1 MIGAPALLL
10 FLFFPLS
17 VGGEVVDQV
26 AALVEGEVITL
37 SEVQQLV
44 QYKGW
49 QISEEPDERR
59 NLYLTVL
66 DQIINQKLIS
76 REAQHTPGIQISQ
89 DDVDHQLQAYRRRFS
104 SQDQFQEQLESME
117 MTESTLRDLIRRE
130 LTVWKFVQ
138 TRFEPFI
145 IVMPAQIQKYY
156 DEILVPELAQT
167 GAPLPALELVQEQI
181 REILILEKTNQEM
194 DRWVKNLRGKAQVSV
209 LLFRATPSS
218 PNLPQEL
225 LTEWELQPI
234 TIRPTDR

>member
-1 MIGAPALLL
+1 MIRAYAFLL

-17 VGGEVVDQV
+17 VWGEVVDQV

-49 QISEEPDERR
+49 QISEDPDEKRS
-59 NLYLTVL
+59 LYLTVL

-89 DDVDHQLQAYRRRFS
+89 DDVAQQIQAYRRRFS
-104 SQDQFQEQLESME
+104 SQDQFQEKLETME

-145 IVMPAQIQKYY
+145 IVMPPQIQEYY

-167 GAPLPALELVQEQI
+167 GAPLPALKLVREQI

-194 DRWVKNLRGKAQVSV
+194 DRWVINMRGKAQVNV

-225 LTEWELQPI
+225 LTKWELRPV
-234 TIRPTDR
+234 TIAP

>member
-76 REAQHTPGIQISQ
+76 REAQHTPGIQISE
-89 DDVDHQLQAYRRRFS
+89 DDVARQLQAYRRRFS
-104 SQDQFQEQLESME
+104 SQDQFQEQLELME
-117 MTESTLRDLIRRE
+117 M
-130 LTVWKFVQ
+130 
-138 TRFEPFI
+138 
-145 IVMPAQIQKYY
+145 
-156 DEILVPELAQT
+156 
-167 GAPLPALELVQEQI
+167 
-181 REILILEKTNQEM
+181 
-194 DRWVKNLRGKAQVSV
+194 
-209 LLFRATPSS
+209 
-218 PNLPQEL
+218 
-225 LTEWELQPI
+225 TEWELQPI
-234 TIRPTDR
+234 TIQPTDR

>member
-1 MIGAPALLL
+1 M
-10 FLFFPLS
+10 
-17 VGGEVVDQV
+17 DQV

-76 REAQHTPGIQISQ
+76 REAQHTPGIQISE
-89 DDVDHQLQAYRRRFS
+89 DDVSRQLQAYRRRFS

-156 DEILVPELAQT
+156 DEIL
-167 GAPLPALELVQEQI
+167 GARI
-181 REILILEKTNQEM
+181 
-194 DRWVKNLRGKAQVSV
+194 S
-209 LLFRATPSS
+209 
-218 PNLPQEL
+218 
-225 LTEWELQPI
+225 
-234 TIRPTDR
+234 TDRRPSPCP

>member
-1 MIGAPALLL
+1 MIRATALFL

-17 VGGEVVDQV
+17 VWGEVVDQV

-37 SEVQQLV
+37 SEVRQLV

-49 QISEEPDERR
+49 QISEEPEERR
-59 NLYLTVL
+59 NSYLTVL

-76 REAQHTPGIQISQ
+76 REAQRTPGIQITQ
-89 DDVDHQLQAYRRRFS
+89 DDVAQQLQAYRQRFS
-104 SQDQFQEQLESME
+104 SQDQFQEKLVSME
-117 MTESTLRDLIRRE
+117 MTESTLRDLILRE
-130 LTVWKFVQ
+130 LTVWRFVQ

-167 GAPLPALELVQEQI
+167 GAPLPAFELVREQI
-181 REILILEKTNQEM
+181 LEILILEKTNQEM
-194 DRWVKNLRGKAQVSV
+194 DRWVKNSRGKAQVSV

-225 LTEWELQPI
+225 LTDWELQPV
-234 TIRPTDR
+234 TIAP

>member
-1 MIGAPALLL
+1 MSRATALFL

-17 VGGEVVDQV
+17 VWGEVVDQV

-59 NLYLTVL
+59 SLHLTVL
-66 DQIINQKLIS
+66 DQIIDQKLIS
-76 REAQHTPGIQISQ
+76 REAQQTPGIQISQ
-89 DDVDHQLQAYRRRFS
+89 DDVDQQLQAYRRRFS
-104 SQDQFQEQLESME
+104 SQDQFQEKLESME

-130 LTVWKFVQ
+130 LTVWRFVQ

-145 IVMPAQIQKYY
+145 IVMPPQIQEYY

-167 GAPLPALELVQEQI
+167 GAPLPALELVQQQI
-181 REILILEKTNQEM
+181 REILILERTNQEM
-194 DRWVKNLRGKAQVSV
+194 DRWVKNMRDKAQVKV

-225 LTEWELQPI
+225 LEEWELQPV
-234 TIRPTDR
+234 TIAPTDQ

>member
-1 MIGAPALLL
+1 MIGAPALFL

-17 VGGEVVDQV
+17 VGSEVVDQV

-37 SEVQQLV
+37 SEVKQLV
-44 QYKGW
+44 QYKGL
-49 QISEEPDERR
+49 QISDEPDERR

-89 DDVDHQLQAYRRRFS
+89 DDVAHQLQAYRRRFS
-104 SQDQFQEQLESME
+104 SQDEFQEQLESME

-194 DRWVKNLRGKAQVSV
+194 DRWVKNLRSKAQVSV

-225 LTEWELQPI
+225 LIEWELQPV
-234 TIRPTDR
+234 TIAP

>member
-1 MIGAPALLL
+1 MSRATTFFL

-17 VGGEVVDQV
+17 VWGEVVDQV

-44 QYKGW
+44 HYKGW
-49 QISEEPDERR
+49 QISEKPVERR

-66 DQIINQKLIS
+66 DQIIDQKLIS
-76 REAQHTPGIQISQ
+76 REAQQTPGIQISQ
-89 DDVDHQLQAYRRRFS
+89 DDVDQQLQAYRRRFS

-117 MTESTLRDLIRRE
+117 MTESALRDLIRRE
-130 LTVWKFVQ
+130 LTVWRFVQ
-138 TRFEPFI
+138 TRFEPFT
-145 IVMPAQIQKYY
+145 IVMPPQIQEYY

-167 GAPLPALELVQEQI
+167 NAPLPALELVREQI

-194 DRWVKNLRGKAQVSV
+194 DRWVKNMRDKAQVNI

-225 LTEWELQPI
+225 LTEWELQPV
-234 TIRPTDR
+234 TIEPTDR

>member
-1 MIGAPALLL
+1 MSRAIALFLL
-10 FLFFPLS
+10 LFFPLS
-17 VGGEVVDQV
+17 VWGEVVDQV

-49 QISEEPDERR
+49 QISEKPDERR

-66 DQIINQKLIS
+66 DQIIDQKLIS
-76 REAQHTPGIQISQ
+76 REAQQTPGIQISQ
-89 DDVDHQLQAYRRRFS
+89 DDVDQQLQAYRRRFS
-104 SQDQFQEQLESME
+104 SQDEFQDKLESME

-130 LTVWKFVQ
+130 LTVWRFVQ
-138 TRFEPFI
+138 TRFEPFT
-145 IVMPAQIQKYY
+145 IVMPPQIQEYY

-167 GAPLPALELVQEQI
+167 SAPLPALALVREQI

-194 DRWVKNLRGKAQVSV
+194 DRWVKNMRDKAQVSI
-209 LLFRATPSS
+209 LLFRAIPSS

-225 LTEWELQPI
+225 LTEWELQPV
-234 TIRPTDR
+234 TIEPTDQ

>member
-1 MIGAPALLL
+1 MIGAPALFL

-37 SEVQQLV
+37 SEIQQLV

-59 NLYLTVL
+59 DLYLTVL

-76 REAQHTPGIQISQ
+76 HQALQTPGIQISQ
-89 DDVDHQLQAYRRRFS
+89 EDVDRQLQAYRRRFS
-104 SQDQFQEQLESME
+104 SRDQFQEKLESME
-117 MTESTLRDLIRRE
+117 MTESSLRDLIQRE
-130 LTVWKFVQ
+130 LTVWRFVQ
-138 TRFEPFI
+138 TRFEPFV
-145 IVMPAQIQKYY
+145 IVLPPQIQEYY

-167 GAPLPALELVQEQI
+167 GAPLPALELVREQI

-194 DRWVKNLRGKAQVSV
+194 DRWVKNMRGKAKVSV

-225 LTEWELQPI
+225 LIEWELQPV
-234 TIRPTDR
+234 TIAPSDR

>member
-1 MIGAPALLL
+1 MSRATAFFL

-17 VGGEVVDQV
+17 VRGEVVDQV

-37 SEVQQLV
+37 SEIHQLV
-44 QYKGW
+44 HYKGW

-59 NLYLTVL
+59 DLYLTVL

-89 DDVDHQLQAYRRRFS
+89 EDVDQQLQAYRRRFS
-104 SQDQFQEQLESME
+104 SLDQFQEKLESME
-117 MTESTLRDLIRRE
+117 MTESSLRDLVRRE
-130 LTVWKFVQ
+130 LTVWRFVQ

-145 IVMPAQIQKYY
+145 IVMPPQIQEYY

-167 GAPLPALELVQEQI
+167 GAPLPALELVREQI

-194 DRWVKNLRGKAQVSV
+194 DRWVKNMRVKANVSV
-209 LLFRATPSS
+209 LLFRESPSS

-225 LTEWELQPI
+225 LTEWELQPVMI
-234 TIRPTDR
+234 AP

>member
-1 MIGAPALLL
+1 MIRANTL
-10 FLFFPLS
+10 FLVLFFPLS
-17 VGGEVVDQV
+17 VWGEVVDQV

-37 SEVQQLV
+37 SEIQQLV

-59 NLYLTVL
+59 DLYLTVL

-89 DDVDHQLQAYRRRFS
+89 EDVDQQLQAYRRRFS
-104 SQDQFQEQLESME
+104 SRNQFQEKLESME
-117 MTESTLRDLIRRE
+117 MTESSLRDLVRRE
-130 LTVWKFVQ
+130 LTVWRFVQ

-145 IVMPAQIQKYY
+145 IVMPPQIQEYY

-167 GAPLPALELVQEQI
+167 GAPLPALELVREQI

-194 DRWVKNLRGKAQVSV
+194 DRWVKNMRVKAKVSV

-225 LTEWELQPI
+225 LTEWELHPV
-234 TIRPTDR
+234 TIEP

>member
-1 MIGAPALLL
+1 MIRATGLFL
-10 FLFFPLS
+10 FLFFPLI
-17 VGGEVVDQV
+17 VWGEIADQV

-49 QISEEPDERR
+49 PISEEPDERR
-59 NLYLTVL
+59 KLYLSVL

-76 REAQHTPGIQISQ
+76 REAQQTPGIQISQ
-89 DDVDHQLQAYRRRFS
+89 DDVAQQLQAYRRRVS
-104 SQDQFQEQLESME
+104 SQDQFQAKLASME
-117 MTESTLRDLIRRE
+117 MTESALRDLIRRE
-130 LTVWKFVQ
+130 LTVWRFIQ

-145 IVMPAQIQKYY
+145 IVMPQQIQEYY

-194 DRWVKNLRGKAQVSV
+194 DRWVKNMRDKAQVNV

-225 LTEWELQPI
+225 LEEWELQPV
-234 TIRPTDR
+234 TIR

>member
-1 MIGAPALLL
+1 
-10 FLFFPLS
+10 
-17 VGGEVVDQV
+17 VDQV
-26 AALVEGEVITL
+26 AALVEGEVVTL

-44 QYKGW
+44 HYKGW

-76 REAQHTPGIQISQ
+76 REAQHTPGIQISE
-89 DDVDHQLQAYRRRFS
+89 DDVARQLQAYRRRFS

-117 MTESTLRDLIRRE
+117 MTESTLRHLIRRE

>member
-1 MIGAPALLL
+1 MIRATALFL

-17 VGGEVVDQV
+17 VWGEVVDQV

-37 SEVQQLV
+37 SEVRQLV

-49 QISEEPDERR
+49 QISEEPEERR
-59 NLYLTVL
+59 NSYLTVL

-76 REAQHTPGIQISQ
+76 REAQRTPGIQITQ
-89 DDVDHQLQAYRRRFS
+89 DDVAQQLQAYRQRFS
-104 SQDQFQEQLESME
+104 SQDQFQEKLVSME
-117 MTESTLRDLIRRE
+117 MTESTLRDLILRE
-130 LTVWKFVQ
+130 LTVWRFVQ

-167 GAPLPALELVQEQI
+167 GAPLPAFELVREQI
-181 REILILEKTNQEM
+181 LEILILEKTNQEM
-194 DRWVKNLRGKAQVSV
+194 DRWVKNSRGKAQVSV

-225 LTEWELQPI
+225 LIEWELQPV
-234 TIRPTDR
+234 TIAP

>member
-1 MIGAPALLL
+1 MLRATALFL

-17 VGGEVVDQV
+17 VWGEVVDQV

-59 NLYLTVL
+59 SFYLTVL

-76 REAQHTPGIQISQ
+76 REAQQTPGNQISQ
-89 DDVDHQLQAYRRRFS
+89 DDITQQLQAYRRRFS
-104 SQDQFQEQLESME
+104 SQDQFQEKLASME

-130 LTVWKFVQ
+130 LSVWRFIQ

-167 GAPLPALELVQEQI
+167 GSPLPALELVREQI

-194 DRWVKNLRGKAQVSV
+194 DRWVENLRSKAQVSV

-225 LTEWELQPI
+225 LTDWELQPI
-234 TIRPTDR
+234 TIRPTNR

>member
-1 MIGAPALLL
+1 MRRAIAFFL
-10 FLFFPLS
+10 FLGFPLT
-17 VGGEVVDQV
+17 VWGEVVDQV

-49 QISEEPDERR
+49 RISKEPGERR

-66 DQIINQKLIS
+66 DQIIDQKLIS
-76 REAQHTPGIQISQ
+76 REAQQTPGIQILQ
-89 DDVDHQLQAYRRRFS
+89 DDVDQQLQAYRRRFS
-104 SQDQFQEQLESME
+104 SEDQFQAKLESME
-117 MTESTLRDLIRRE
+117 MTESALRDLIRRE
-130 LTVWKFVQ
+130 LTVWRFVQ

-145 IVMPAQIQKYY
+145 IVMPPQIQAYY
-156 DEILVPELAQT
+156 DEILAPELTQT
-167 GAPLPALELVQEQI
+167 GAPLPALELVREQI

-194 DRWVKNLRGKAQVSV
+194 DRWVKNMRDKAQVSV

-225 LTEWELQPI
+225 LEEWELQPV
-234 TIRPTDR
+234 TIAPTDQ

>member
-1 MIGAPALLL
+1 
-10 FLFFPLS
+10 
-17 VGGEVVDQV
+17 
-26 AALVEGEVITL
+26 
-37 SEVQQLV
+37 
-44 QYKGW
+44 
-49 QISEEPDERR
+49 
-59 NLYLTVL
+59 
-66 DQIINQKLIS
+66 
-76 REAQHTPGIQISQ
+76 
-89 DDVDHQLQAYRRRFS
+89 
-104 SQDQFQEQLESME
+104 ME

-167 GAPLPALELVQEQI
+167 GSPLPALELVREQI

-194 DRWVKNLRGKAQVSV
+194 DRWVSNMRGKAQVSI

-225 LTEWELQPI
+225 LTDWELQPI
-234 TIRPTDR
+234 TIEPTDK

>member
-1 MIGAPALLL
+1 MSRATTVFL

-17 VGGEVVDQV
+17 VWGEVVDQV

-37 SEVQQLV
+37 SEVQQLA
-44 QYKGW
+44 QYKGLK
-49 QISEEPDERR
+49 ISEEANERR

-89 DDVDHQLQAYRRRFS
+89 YDVDQQLQAYRRRFS
-104 SQDQFQEQLESME
+104 SQNQFQEKLESME
-117 MTESTLRDLIRRE
+117 MTESALRDLIRRE
-130 LTVWKFVQ
+130 LTVWRFVQ

-145 IVMPAQIQKYY
+145 IVMPPQIQEYY
-156 DEILVPELAQT
+156 DQILVPELAQT
-167 GAPLPALELVQEQI
+167 GAPRPTLELVREQI

-194 DRWVKNLRGKAQVSV
+194 DRWVNNMRDKAQVSV

-225 LTEWELQPI
+225 LEEWELQPV
-234 TIRPTDR
+234 TIAPTGK

>member
-1 MIGAPALLL
+1 MSRTTVLFL
-10 FLFFPLS
+10 FLFFPVS
-17 VGGEVVDQV
+17 VWGEVVDQV

-49 QISEEPDERR
+49 QISEKPDERR

-66 DQIINQKLIS
+66 DQIIDQKLIS
-76 REAQHTPGIQISQ
+76 REAQQTPGIQISQ
-89 DDVDHQLQAYRRRFS
+89 DDVDQQLQAYRRRFS
-104 SQDQFQEQLESME
+104 SQDEFQDKLESME

-130 LTVWKFVQ
+130 LTVWRFVQ
-138 TRFEPFI
+138 TRFEPFT
-145 IVMPAQIQKYY
+145 IVMPPQIQEYY

-167 GAPLPALELVQEQI
+167 SAPLPALALVREQI

-194 DRWVKNLRGKAQVSV
+194 DRWVKNMRDKAQVSI

-225 LTEWELQPI
+225 LTEWELQPV
-234 TIRPTDR
+234 TIEPTDR

>member
-1 MIGAPALLL
+1 MIRATALFL

-17 VGGEVVDQV
+17 VWGEVVDQV

-59 NLYLTVL
+59 SLYLTVL

-76 REAQHTPGIQISQ
+76 REAQQTPGNQISQ
-89 DDVDHQLQAYRRRFS
+89 DDITQQLQAYRRRFS
-104 SQDQFQEQLESME
+104 SQDQFQEKLASME

-130 LTVWKFVQ
+130 LSVWRFIQ

-167 GAPLPALELVQEQI
+167 GSPLPALELVREQI

-194 DRWVKNLRGKAQVSV
+194 DRWVSNMRGKAQVSI

-225 LTEWELQPI
+225 LTDWELQPI
-234 TIRPTDR
+234 TIEPTDK

>member
-1 MIGAPALLL
+1 MSRAIALFLL
-10 FLFFPLS
+10 LFFPLS
-17 VGGEVVDQV
+17 VWGEVVDQV

-49 QISEEPDERR
+49 QISEKPDERR

-66 DQIINQKLIS
+66 DQIIDQKLIS
-76 REAQHTPGIQISQ
+76 REAQQTPGIQISQ
-89 DDVDHQLQAYRRRFS
+89 DDVDQQLQAYRRRFS
-104 SQDQFQEQLESME
+104 SQDEFQDKLESME

-130 LTVWKFVQ
+130 LTVWRFVQ
-138 TRFEPFI
+138 TRFEPFT
-145 IVMPAQIQKYY
+145 IVMPPQIQEYY

-167 GAPLPALELVQEQI
+167 SAPLPALALVREQI

-194 DRWVKNLRGKAQVSV
+194 DQWVKNMRDKAQVSI

-225 LTEWELQPI
+225 LEEWELQPV
-234 TIRPTDR
+234 TIAPNGK